1 VTPITFFV
9 PGKPVPQG
17 SKRGFVAGSR
27 AVVVDVNPE
36 SLGAWRSAVALAA
49 AEAAA
54 GKTISG
60 AIEVSATFYLKQPL
74 SVKRAYPSVRPDVDK
89 LLRSLLDGLTGSGI
103 WHDDS
108 QVVDVFLRER
118 YGDRP
123 GADISVRGME

>member
-1 VTPITFFV
+1 
-9 PGKPVPQG
+9 
-17 SKRGFVAGSR
+17 
-27 AVVVDVNPE
+27 
-36 SLGAWRSAVALAA
+36 
-49 AEAAA
+49 
-54 GKTISG
+54 
-60 AIEVSATFYLKQPL
+60 
-74 SVKRAYPSVRPDVDK
+74 VDK